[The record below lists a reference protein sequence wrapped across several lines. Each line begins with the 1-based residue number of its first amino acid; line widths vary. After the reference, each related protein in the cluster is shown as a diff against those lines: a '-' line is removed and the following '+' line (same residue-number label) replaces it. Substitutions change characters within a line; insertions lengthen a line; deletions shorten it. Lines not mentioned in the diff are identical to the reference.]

1 MLLESW
7 PQPIRL
13 FLLWLLGIQW
23 AHKLLISLSA
33 DKPSKLELL
42 ERIFQRNHFDVQVT
56 GEENIPA
63 HHGCIFVSNH
73 PHGLFDGLAGIWLG
87 SKYGH
92 DCRAIGR
99 HFLSVFE
106 PIRDWFL
113 LVKVDTH
120 RRTHAARQVMKQS
133 ADFLKNGGSL
143 VVTPA
148 GRVGVSRPL
157 WKPAR
162 ELTWKPGA
170 VQLCRSA
177 KTPIVLVYIE
187 VNHSV
192 IRQLGQRVHG
202 VVRALLQV
210 WAYRFG
216 RTQKL
221 YLHVLDVV
229 YPEQLPEGSLNAQ
242 TKWLQ
247 ARFDRLTEEYLQ
259 ASMQAK

>member
-13 FLLWLLGIQW
+13 FLMWLLGIQW
-23 AHKLLISLSA
+23 AHKFLSA
-33 DKPSKLELL
+33 LSVDEPSKLELL
-42 ERIFQRNHFDVQVT
+42 ERIFQRNHFDIQVT
-56 GEENIPA
+56 GEEKIPP
-63 HHGCIFVSNH
+63 HHGCIFASNH
-73 PHGLFDGLAGIWLG
+73 PHGLFDGLGAIWLG
-87 SKYGH
+87 SKHGH

-113 LVKVDTH
+113 LVKIDTD
-120 RRTHAARQVMKQS
+120 RRTQKALQVMKQS
-133 ADFLKNGGSL
+133 VKFLKNGGSL

-162 ELTWKPGA
+162 DLPWKSGA
-170 VQLCRSA
+170 VRLCRSA
-177 KTPIVLVYIE
+177 EVPIVLVYID

-192 IRQLGQRVHG
+192 IRQLGQRMHG

-221 YLHVLDVV
+221 HLHVLDVI
-229 YPEQLPEGSLNAQ
+229 YPEQIPEGSLKNQ
-242 TKWLQ
+242 TEWLQ
-247 ARFDRLTEEYLQ
+247 ARFDRLAEEYQ
-259 ASMQAK
+259 QRSS